1 MDNIGTETDYRHYG
15 KYSLAEVGKAL
26 DIPFEVGGI
35 GRVALEVPLVVNEIE
50 LYAVVFILHD
60 TNVDSLGALA
70 VVHVEV
76 SYVFE
81 ICSVFFGN
89 AGVVRQDH
97 PYVEL
102 TLVEILGESA
112 HNISKTACFYKRNA
126 FGSCK

>member
-60 TNVDSLGALA
+60 TNVDSACR
-70 VVHVEV
+70 
-76 SYVFE
+76 SP
-81 ICSVFFGN
+81 CRS
-89 AGVVRQDH
+89 
-97 PYVEL
+97 EL
-102 TLVEILGESA
+102 CI
-112 HNISKTACFYKRNA
+112 
-126 FGSCK
+126 